1 MVRYTREHKD
11 QTRQRILE
19 TAGSRLKRDGI
30 DGSGV
35 ATLMSDAGLT
45 NGAFYSHFESKD
57 ALVAAVVSS
66 QLLALNA
73 RLEAEAGSGR
83 RGLDQFVQWYLSREH
98 CDDPGNGCPNA
109 ALLDEIGRSAAPVR
123 DAYTEA
129 MLVVVDSVAF
139 LLPGDDSAARR
150 LRALSLMGLLAGTLQ
165 LARAV
170 TDRTLA
176 DAVLEQGQRDAQAL
190 LDSWHELDAV
200 VER

>member
-57 ALVAAVVSS
+57 ALVAAVISS
-66 QLLALNA
+66 QLQALNA

-98 CDDPGNGCPNA
+98 RDDPGSGCPNA

-123 DAYTEA
+123 YAYTEA
-129 MLVVVDSVAF
+129 MLVVADSVAS
-139 LLPGDDSAARR
+139 LLPGEDSGVRR
-150 LRALSLMGLLAGTLQ
+150 LRALSLMGLLAGTVQ
-165 LARAV
+165 IARAV
-170 TDRTLA
+170 ADRTLA
-176 DAVLEQGQRDAQAL
+176 DDLLEQGKRDAGAL
-190 LDSWHELDAV
+190 LDAWREQDAV
-200 VER
+200 GQR